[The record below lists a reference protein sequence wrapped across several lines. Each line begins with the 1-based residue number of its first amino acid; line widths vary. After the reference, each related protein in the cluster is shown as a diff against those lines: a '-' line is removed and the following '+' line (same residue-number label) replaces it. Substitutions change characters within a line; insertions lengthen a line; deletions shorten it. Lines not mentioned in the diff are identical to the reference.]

1 MLYGE
6 GEWRKSVYFQ
16 IDIKVIEVITQF
28 CDWKLFLIDFLTFPH
43 IYIYIQIEF
52 HHWLFRGKTPR
63 NCSGRKISAK
73 CGLLSKPNKKREG
86 GRDGCKS
93 CDTPARLLIQ
103 KEEEE
108 AGAADKRRLPR
119 SEPLWP
125 GYKRENPGPVC
136 LEAGRPARGNRSSAA
151 RSPESFLLSVVSPVR
166 KRKRSPREEMEHG
179 VQRRRSVSP
188 SCVANARS
196 CLFIG
201 FTRRYGTAKKNIS
214 TTAGR
219 PL

>member
-1 MLYGE
+1 MKRICLFSNRYQSNRSNYSILRLE
-6 GEWRKSVYFQ
+6 AFS
-16 IDIKVIEVITQF
+16 
-28 CDWKLFLIDFLTFPH
+28 DWFSDLSTY
-43 IYIYIQIEF
+43 IYIYRLNFIIDYFEEK
-52 HHWLFRGKTPR
+52 HHAIAPDARYPLNADFCLNRI
-63 NCSGRKISAK
+63 RK
-73 CGLLSKPNKKREG
+73 GREG

>member
-1 MLYGE
+1 MRTFNLNRI
-6 GEWRKSVYFQ
+6 RK
-16 IDIKVIEVITQF
+16 
-28 CDWKLFLIDFLTFPH
+28 
-43 IYIYIQIEF
+43 
-52 HHWLFRGKTPR
+52 
-63 NCSGRKISAK
+63 
-73 CGLLSKPNKKREG
+73 

-93 CDTPARLLIQ
+93 CDTPVRLLIQ

-136 LEAGRPARGNRSSAA
+136 LQAGSSSWKPFFHRPITGIL
-151 RSPESFLLSVVSPVR
+151 LLSVVSPVR
-166 KRKRSPREEMEHG
+166 KRNVLLARMEHG
-179 VQRRRSVSP
+179 VRTFSP

-196 CLFIG
+196 RLFIG